1 MAPAIV
7 VGVGGACF
15 AYYFGTRG
23 QNRQIKNISFIL
35 HPRIISRCVSEKF
48 NQKHFVVYVPNK
60 STETQC
66 SIVQIKKAKFKKLFI
81 ECVTLHYALPEQFVT
96 AGNGK

>member
-15 AYYFGTRG
+15 AYYFGIRG
-23 QNRQIKNISFIL
+23 KNRQIKNISFIL
-35 HPRIISRCVSEKF
+35 HPRIISRCVPEKF

-66 SIVQIKKAKFKKLFI
+66 SIVQKKGQVQEVIYRMRNASLRI
-81 ECVTLHYALPEQFVT
+81 A
-96 AGNGK
+96 

>member
-15 AYYFGTRG
+15 AYYFGTTG
-23 QNRQIKNISFIL
+23 KNRQIKNISFIL

-66 SIVQIKKAKFKKLFI
+66 SIVQKKGQVQEVIYRMRNASLRI
-81 ECVTLHYALPEQFVT
+81 A
-96 AGNGK
+96 

>member
-23 QNRQIKNISFIL
+23 KNRQIKNISFIL

-66 SIVQIKKAKFKKLFI
+66 SIVQKKGQVQEVIYRMRNASLRI
-81 ECVTLHYALPEQFVT
+81 A
-96 AGNGK
+96 

>member
-35 HPRIISRCVSEKF
+35 HPRIISRCMSEKF

-66 SIVQIKKAKFKKLFI
+66 SIVQKKGQVQEVIYRMRNASLRI
-81 ECVTLHYALPEQFVT
+81 A
-96 AGNGK
+96 

>member
-23 QNRQIKNISFIL
+23 KNRQIKNIYFIL

-66 SIVQIKKAKFKKLFI
+66 SIVQKKGQGQEVIYRMRNASLRI
-81 ECVTLHYALPEQFVT
+81 A
-96 AGNGK
+96 

>member
-15 AYYFGTRG
+15 AYYSGTRG
-23 QNRQIKNISFIL
+23 QNRQVKNISFIL

-66 SIVQIKKAKFKKLFI
+66 SIVQKKGQVQEVIYRMRNASLRI
-81 ECVTLHYALPEQFVT
+81 A
-96 AGNGK
+96 

>member
-23 QNRQIKNISFIL
+23 KNRPIKNISFIL

-66 SIVQIKKAKFKKLFI
+66 SIVQKKSQVQEVIYRMRNASLR
-81 ECVTLHYALPEQFVT
+81 T
-96 AGNGK
+96 A

>member
-23 QNRQIKNISFIL
+23 KNRQIKNISFIL
-35 HPRIISRCVSEKF
+35 HTRIISRCVSEKF

-66 SIVQIKKAKFKKLFI
+66 SIVQKKGQVQEVIYRMRNASLRI
-81 ECVTLHYALPEQFVT
+81 A
-96 AGNGK
+96 